1 MAKYWCAWSRWCGPL
16 GRADSRTQERG
27 ANAAPAHAG
36 LGFVGRHRRSWAWN
50 SAFQAG
56 DEIYGVTNPNF
67 CGAYTEYAIASAA
80 MVARK
85 PQGLSHVEAASVPV
99 MAVTAWQML
108 FDYAQANPGQTI
120 LIHGAAGNVG
130 AYAVQLAPEA
140 VKASTLAGEPITAR
154 LMRAPGNSAP
164 IGGLKVVTAS
174 GWFAARPSG
183 TSRSTKSTRRV
194 LGTRRAWTPLLPRP
208 STSWTMPCNPLA
220 QAAGSAGGTA
230 MSDNSQ
236 PTSLSPFPPGY
247 RAAGV
252 LLHVT
257 SLPSPYGIGDAG
269 RRHWRGSTA
278 SMRQARAGGRRCHWV
293 LRGMATRRI
302 NPYRLSP
309 ATGS

>member
-1 MAKYWCAWSRWCGPL
+1 MKAARIHQFGPPSVMVIDELPRPTPGHGEVLVRVAAAGVGPWDALIREHKSVVQTPLPLML
-16 GRADSRTQERG
+16 GSDLSSVIEE
-27 ANAAPAHAG
+27 
-36 LGFVGRHRRSWAWN
+36 VGPGV

-99 MAVTAWQML
+99 VAVTAWQML

-183 TSRSTKSTRRV
+183 TEQIYKIYAESFRDETHLDAIV
-194 LGTRRAWTPLLPRP
+194 AE
-208 STSWTMPCNPLA
+208 A
-220 QAAGSAGGTA
+220 QHIV
-230 MSDNSQ
+230 DNALQSSG
-236 PTSLSPFPPGY
+236 P
-247 RAAGV
+247 
-252 LLHVT
+252 
-257 SLPSPYGIGDAG
+257 G
-269 RRHWRGSTA
+269 RR
-278 SMRQARAGGRRCHWV
+278 
-293 LRGMATRRI
+293 
-302 NPYRLSP
+302 
-309 ATGS
+309 